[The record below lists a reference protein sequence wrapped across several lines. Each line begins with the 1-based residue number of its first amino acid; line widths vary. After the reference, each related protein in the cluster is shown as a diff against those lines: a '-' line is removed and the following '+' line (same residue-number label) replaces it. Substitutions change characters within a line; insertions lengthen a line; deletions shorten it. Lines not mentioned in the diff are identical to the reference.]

1 MSAQDD
7 DALTPTGRFVVYASA
22 FEKAF
27 ATDDWSAVAECLH
40 EDIVYEVPFDPP
52 LGGRYEGRAAVLA
65 YMKDILD
72 RLDRCFEARV
82 PELLEMP
89 REDGDTVSFRGRVR
103 YTSEGVPDLV
113 FELDETLRFR
123 DGRIVE
129 LTDDYDSE
137 TRRDILDYI
146 EAHGRVLGIRARA

>member
-1 MSAQDD
+1 MSATEDD
-7 DALTPTGRFVVYASA
+7 TLTLTGRFVVYASA

-40 EDIVYEVPFDPP
+40 EDVVYEVPFDPP
-52 LGGRYEGRAAVLA
+52 LGGRFEGRAAVLA
-65 YMKDILD
+65 YMMDILD
-72 RLDRCFEARV
+72 RLDRCFEARI

-89 REDGDTVSFRGRVR
+89 REEGDRVSFRGRVR
-103 YTSEGVPDLV
+103 YTSEGVPDLI

-129 LTDDYDSE
+129 LIDDYDAE
-137 TRRDILDYI
+137 TRQGIRDYI
-146 EAHGRVLGIRARA
+146 EAHGSVLGIRA